1 MDWVGVVDVSSTE
14 ASATLTNMTSSP
26 SNSPQTIDRRLV
38 DDGMA
43 LVAQQIQF
51 GSVVQQV
58 AQNDPVAGDQ
68 MERSV
73 SLFIIR
79 LIHQTWIVY

>member
-1 MDWVGVVDVSSTE
+1 MSSTE

-68 MERSV
+68 VERSGV

-79 LIHQTWIVY
+79 LIHQTWIAFQ